1 MKKIF
6 KMYLSLCLS
15 LFFLFTSFAQNV
27 YADDIYINAISAIAL
42 DCETK
47 VVLYEKNAY
56 NPIEIAS
63 TTKIITAL
71 VAIKCGDLTKKI
83 IISEK
88 AASIR
93 GSEIGL
99 KKGEEIT
106 LKELLYGLML
116 RSGNDAA
123 IAIAE
128 GVSGSVDEFLK
139 LMNEYAL
146 EIGLLNSNF
155 ESPHGLDSVNHYC
168 TAYDLALVTSK
179 AKEIQLFNEI
189 VSSKDIDA
197 KDYNFT
203 RSYHNINKILWL
215 LPNSTGVKTGFTGKA
230 GKCLVTSVKIQNREV
245 VIITLN
251 CTPRWAETKKISE
264 YVDENYDYKK
274 LVSKDDIL
282 ERINVK
288 YGIDNVEIVSK
299 KDIII
304 PVKKG
309 TDVEVKVKKPLYD
322 VCAPV
327 QEGVNIGR
335 VDIYGN
341 NKLLFTEGLVAKNSV
356 ERKNNLMRKFHKIK
370 NFIIPS
376 KLKDF

>member
-6 KMYLSLCLS
+6 KLYLSLCLS

-47 VVLYEKNAY
+47 IVLYEKNAY

-71 VAIKCGDLTKKI
+71 VAIKCGDLNKKI

-128 GVSGSVDEFLK
+128 GISGSVDEFLK

-155 ESPHGLDSVNHYC
+155 ESPHGLDSVNHYS
-168 TAYDLALVTSK
+168 TAYDLALVTAK
-179 AKEIQLFNEI
+179 AKEIELFNEI
-189 VSSKDIDA
+189 VSSKDIEA

-203 RSYHNINKILWL
+203 RSYHNINKILWF
-215 LPNSTGVKTGFTGKA
+215 LPSSTGVKTGFTGRA

-245 VIITLN
+245 IIITLN

-264 YVDENYDYKK
+264 YVDKNYDYKK
-274 LVSKDDIL
+274 LVSKGDIL
-282 ERINVK
+282 ERISVK

-299 KDIII
+299 RDIII

-309 TDVEVKVKKPLYD
+309 VDMEVKVKKPLYD

-327 QEGVNIGR
+327 QEGVSIGR

-341 NKLLFTEGLVAKNSV
+341 NKLLFREGLVAKNSV
-356 ERKNNLMRKFHKIK
+356 EKKNNFLQKLQKIK
-370 NFIIPS
+370 NLIIPN
-376 KLKDF
+376 KLKNP

>member
-1 MKKIF
+1 MKKRV
-6 KMYLSLCLS
+6 KVLLSLCLS
-15 LFFLFTSFAQNV
+15 LFFLLGFLVQNV
-27 YADDIYINAISAIAL
+27 YAEDIYINAISAIAL
-42 DCETK
+42 DCDSK
-47 VVLYEKNAY
+47 LVLYEKNAY
-56 NPIEIAS
+56 TPIDIAS

-71 VAIKCGDLTKKI
+71 VAIKCGDLDKKI
-83 IISEK
+83 TVSEK

-155 ESPHGLDSVNHYC
+155 ESPHGLDSSNHYS

-179 AKEIQLFNEI
+179 AKEIKLFNDI

-197 KDYNFT
+197 KEYNFT

-215 LPNSTGVKTGFTGKA
+215 LPNATGVKTGFTGRA
-230 GKCLVTSVKIQNREV
+230 GKCLVTAVKIKNREV
-245 VIITLN
+245 IIVTLN
-251 CTPRWAETKKISE
+251 CTPRWKETAKINEYVEKNYEYKKII
-264 YVDENYDYKK
+264 
-274 LVSKDDIL
+274 SKDDTL
-282 ERINVK
+282 EYVSIKN
-288 YGIDNVEIVSK
+288 GIDNVVITSK
-299 KDIII
+299 RDIII
-304 PVKKG
+304 PVKN
-309 TDVEVKVKKPLYD
+309 DQSIEVKIKKPLYE
-322 VCAPV
+322 VSAPI
-327 QEGVNIGR
+327 EAGENIGR
-335 VDIYGN
+335 VDVYAN
-341 NKLLFTEGLVAKNSV
+341 DKLLFTEALIAKNSV
-356 ERKNNLMRKFHKIK
+356 KRKNNLSIKFEKIK
-370 NFIIPS
+370 NLIIP
-376 KLKDF
+376 KK